1 MATDSKMIRSFKC
14 FENLSRNQ
22 IEKIAEIS
30 NSLCYSPG
38 HVMFEQGEHGEYLY
52 LLVEGDVEVLYKES
66 ESSDH
71 QVDTVSCEDLIGCAA
86 LVPPYYYTATQRCLT
101 KVEVLEIE
109 TEALRKL
116 IDQDPKIGLSMQTYI
131 IERLNN
137 RVLNLRQK
145 ALA

>member
-1 MATDSKMIRSFKC
+1 MATDSQMIRSFKC
-14 FENLSRNQ
+14 FENLTNSQ
-22 IEKIAEIS
+22 IDAIAEIS
-30 NSLCYSPG
+30 NSVCYSPG
-38 HVMFEQGEHGEYLY
+38 RVMFEQGEHGVYLY
-52 LLVEGDVEVLYKES
+52 LLVEGDVEVLFKES
-66 ESSDH
+66 DSSDH
-71 QVDTVSCEDLIGCAA
+71 QVDTISCEDLIGCAA
-86 LVPPYYYTATQRCLT
+86 LVPPYHYTATQKCLS

-131 IERLNN
+131 IEKLND